1 MKFMLKMWNEIME
14 QPSVLERCRIKN
26 DQVIREIVKGA
37 KARNIHSVYLAARGT
52 SGHASV
58 YGKYVLELTAGVP
71 VALAFPSVFTIYG
84 EAVNLSNSLVL
95 GISQSGKAADVME
108 VIKNANRQGAIT
120 VGITNFP
127 DSPLAKE
134 SKFHLCCEA
143 GPELSVAA
151 TKTFMAQ
158 IYLLAN
164 LAAEWGKSSTLQKQL
179 ALVPEKLNGAFE
191 ISKIIGEKAERY
203 RFMNECF
210 VLARGIN
217 YAIALEAALKI
228 QETTYAR
235 AKAFATS
242 EFQHG
247 PIAMVEKDLPVM
259 IFAPEGP
266 SLAYTKEMIDTL
278 RKKQVELII
287 VSNNKEI
294 LGLGNSSFAIPDTDN
309 DIISPFLNT
318 AVAQM
323 FACRLAVAKGL
334 NPDSPRE
341 LSKVTIT
348 M

>member
-1 MKFMLKMWNEIME
+1 MSKMWSEIME
-14 QPSVLERCRIKN
+14 QPSVLKRCRSKN
-26 DQVIREIVKGA
+26 DQVIREIVKEV
-37 KARNIHSVYLAARGT
+37 KARNIHSVYLVARGT

-58 YGKYVLELTAGVP
+58 YGKYVLELTAGIP
-71 VALAFPSVFTIYG
+71 VALAFPSVFTMYR
-84 EAVNLSNSLVL
+84 EAVNLSNSLVF
-95 GISQSGKAADVME
+95 GISQSGEAADVME
-108 VIKNANRQGAIT
+108 VIKSANRQGT
-120 VGITNFP
+120 VTVSITNFS

-143 GPELSVAA
+143 EPELSVAA

-158 IYLLAN
+158 IYILAN
-164 LAAEWGKSSTLQKQL
+164 LAAEWVKNSALKKQL
-179 ALVPEKLNGAFE
+179 ALVPEKLSSAFE
-191 ISKIIGEKAERY
+191 ISKVIEEKAERY

-228 QETTYAR
+228 QETTYIR

-247 PIAMVEKDLPVM
+247 PIATVEKDLPIM

-266 SLAYTKEMIDTL
+266 SLAYTKKMIDTL

-287 VSNNKEI
+287 ISNNKEI

-309 DIISPFLNT
+309 DIISPFLNA

-323 FACRLAVAKGL
+323 FACRLAATKGL
-334 NPDSPRE
+334 NPDSPRG
-341 LSKVTIT
+341 LNKVTIT

>member
-1 MKFMLKMWNEIME
+1 MSKMWDEIME
-14 QPSVLERCRIKN
+14 QPSVLERCRSKN
-26 DQVIREIVKGA
+26 DQIIREIVEEVKT
-37 KARNIHSVYLAARGT
+37 RNINSVYLAARGT
-52 SGHASV
+52 SNHASV
-58 YGKYVLELTAGVP
+58 YGKYVLELIAGIP
-71 VALAFPSVFTIYG
+71 AALAFPSIFTIYG
-84 EAVNLSNSLVL
+84 KALNFSNSLVF
-95 GISQSGKAADVME
+95 GISQSGQAADVME
-108 VIKNANRQGAIT
+108 IIKSANRQGALT
-120 VGITNFP
+120 VGITNFS

-158 IYLLAN
+158 IYILAN
-164 LAAEWGKSSTLQKQL
+164 LAAEWGKSSALQEQL
-179 ALVPEKLNGAFE
+179 ALVPEKLSGALE
-191 ISKIIGEKAERY
+191 ISKVIEEKVERY

-228 QETTYAR
+228 QEATYAR

-247 PIAMVEKDLPVM
+247 PIATVEKDFPII

-266 SLAYTKEMIDTL
+266 SLAYIKKMIDTL
-278 RKKQVELII
+278 RKKQVELIVI
-287 VSNNKEI
+287 SNNKEI

-323 FACRLAVAKGL
+323 FACSLAAVKGL
-334 NPDSPRE
+334 NPDSPRD